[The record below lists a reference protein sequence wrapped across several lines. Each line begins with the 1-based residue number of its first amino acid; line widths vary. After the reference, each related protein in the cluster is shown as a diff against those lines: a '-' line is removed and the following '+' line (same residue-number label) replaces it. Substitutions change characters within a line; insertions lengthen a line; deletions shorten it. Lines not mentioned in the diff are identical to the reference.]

1 MLSEKLF
8 KEASELFPGGVN
20 SPVRYYEPF
29 PRFIKEGK
37 GSGVID
43 ADNGRY
49 IDYCLGFG
57 PMILGHGDH
66 AVVKAVQEQ
75 AEKGFS
81 FGAPGEPEVRLAEM
95 IREAVPSVEMMRF
108 TNSGTEATMH
118 AIRLAR
124 HFTGRN
130 LIVKIE
136 GGFHGSHDYALNS
149 IPSNRVGNTDQNITI
164 EVPFNDVEAISDT
177 FQRYGNKVA
186 ALILEPVLG
195 NIGVV
200 RPDPEFL
207 RVSRKLT
214 TESGSL
220 LIFDE
225 VITAFRFGYKG
236 YQDLAGIKPD
246 LTTMGKIIGGG
257 LPVGLFGGREE
268 IMKNV
273 APRGKLYQQGTF
285 SGNPLS
291 MVSGIATL
299 TQLKMLDYEKP
310 TNYTK
315 RLSKEIAGI
324 MSDEGIN
331 ATVNQAGTM
340 FTIFFS
346 SGPVANYATA
356 IKSDAGLF
364 FRFFQEMLKNGIF
377 MPKSQFEACFVSFA
391 HGKEDYAD
399 TLEAVRKSVS
409 VIAAAE

>member
-8 KEASELFPGGVN
+8 KEASTLFPGGVN
-20 SPVRYYEPF
+20 SPVRYYDPF

-37 GSGVID
+37 GSRIID
-43 ADNGRY
+43 VDNSRY

-66 AVVKAVQEQ
+66 DVVEAVQEQ
-75 AEKGFS
+75 ADKGFS
-81 FGAPGEPEVRLAEM
+81 FGAPGESEVRLAEI

-124 HFTGRN
+124 HFTKRN

-136 GGFHGSHDYALNS
+136 GGFHGSHDYALDS
-149 IPSNRVGNTDQNITI
+149 VPYNRSGNTDQNITI
-164 EVPFNDVEAISDT
+164 EVPFNDVEALNDA
-177 FQRYGNKVA
+177 FRRYGNKIA
-186 ALILEPVLG
+186 ALILEPVMG

-200 RPDPEFL
+200 SPDLEFL
-207 RVSRKLT
+207 RVSRNLT

-236 YQDLAGIKPD
+236 YQDVVGIRPD

-257 LPVGLFGGREE
+257 LPIGLFGGREE

-291 MVSGIATL
+291 MISGGATL
-299 TQLKMLDYEKP
+299 TRLKKLDYKKP
-310 TNYTK
+310 TEYTE
-315 RLSKEIAGI
+315 RLSKEIAKI
-324 MSDEGIN
+324 MDDEGIN
-331 ATVNQAGTM
+331 VTVNQAGTM
-340 FTIFFS
+340 FTIFFNRE
-346 SGPVANYATA
+346 PVVDYATA
-356 IKSDAGLF
+356 ARSDSGLF
-364 FRFFQEMLKNGIF
+364 FRFFLEMLKNGIF
-377 MPKSQFEACFVSFA
+377 VPKSQLEACFVSFA
-391 HGKEDYAD
+391 HGKEEYTD

-409 VIAAAE
+409 AIADTK

>member
-8 KEASELFPGGVN
+8 EEASKLFPGGVN
-20 SPVRYYEPF
+20 SPVRYYDPF

-37 GSGVID
+37 GSRIFDV
-43 ADNGRY
+43 DNGRY

-66 AVVKAVQEQ
+66 DVVKAVQEQ
-75 AEKGFS
+75 ADKGFS
-81 FGAPGEPEVRLAEM
+81 FGAPGESEVRLAE
-95 IREAVPSVEMMRF
+95 IIHEAVPSVEMMRF

-136 GGFHGSHDYALNS
+136 GGFHGSHDYALDS
-149 IPSNRVGNTDQNITI
+149 IPYNRARNTDQNITI
-164 EVPFNDVEAISDT
+164 EVPFNDVEALSDT
-177 FQRYGNKVA
+177 FHRYGKKIA
-186 ALILEPVLG
+186 ALILEPVMG

-200 RPDPEFL
+200 KPDPEFL

-214 TESGSL
+214 SESGSL

-236 YQDLAGIKPD
+236 YQDMVGIKPD

-257 LPVGLFGGREE
+257 LPIGLFGGREE

-291 MVSGIATL
+291 MISGVATL
-299 TQLKMLDYEKP
+299 TRLKKMDYKKP
-310 TNYTK
+310 TDYAE
-315 RLSKEIAGI
+315 RLSKEIAKI
-324 MSDEGIN
+324 MDDEGIN
-331 ATVNQAGTM
+331 VTVNQAGTM
-340 FTIFFS
+340 FTIFFNHE
-346 SGPVANYATA
+346 PVVNYATA
-356 IKSDAGLF
+356 AGSDSGLF
-364 FRFFQEMLKNGIF
+364 FRFFLEMLKNGIF
-377 MPKSQFEACFVSFA
+377 VPKSQFEACFVSFA
-391 HGKEDYAD
+391 HGKEEYTD

-409 VIAAAE
+409 AIADTK